1 MNWAKGFLR
10 SLVSL
15 DDTPERIALGF
26 AVGVFFAFSPLLGMH
41 TFLGLLV
48 AFVFGLNRVAVLVG
62 VFINNPW
69 TLVPIYGLAVYL
81 GGLLVGF
88 PPSASMPDLEWST
101 VLQSR
106 FWAELAGQRGLVKPL
121 FIGSTILSV
130 GSALVSYPLVLFLI
144 QKARSARQHPAARA
158 LPQEPS
164 VPAQEA

>member
-1 MNWAKGFLR
+1 MARVRTVVAASMSWAKRSLR

-15 DDTPERIALGF
+15 NDTPERIALGF

-69 TLVPIYGLAVYL
+69 TLVPIYGLAAYL

-88 PPSASMPDLEWST
+88 PPAASLPNLEWSG
-101 VLQSR
+101 VLQRR
-106 FWAELAGQRGLVKPL
+106 FWAELAGHWGIVKPVL
-121 FIGSTILSV
+121 LGSTILSV
-130 GSALVSYPLVLFLI
+130 GFALISYPVALFLV
-144 QKARSARQHPAARA
+144 QKARAGR
-158 LPQEPS
+158 
-164 VPAQEA
+164 